1 MADELERANTA
12 QLSRRHLLTLAGAA
26 AGGLLISPAVDLA
39 NVSESLASTLGAK
52 SLKGKK
58 VGVANPVTV
67 EVLTEF
73 YKDMRL
79 QAHTRGNG
87 ERIVVLD
94 SNLNSVLQHTQVE
107 LLIAQRYNGMVMFV
121 LQATGWDDAVRRA
134 TKQGMCVIDH
144 SASAITGCT
153 QCVVLNQFAAG
164 YAVGRAAAKWIQNNK
179 GGSAQVAL
187 LEILNDPQ
195 LMQRGQG
202 FEAAIKKLSPK
213 SKIVAK
219 AAAQTTQQ
227 ATPAVSAILQAH
239 PDVSVI
245 LSAGDDPGIAAYS
258 EVKASGRTDPTSF
271 YIGSCDG
278 TAVVLQ
284 YIGQNTIYQSTWNF
298 MFSYSAVQLERDM
311 EKCMRGQKI
320 PPTRVQSG
328 LLVTRANVAAL
339 TDISNHPLAAKNQHY
354 YKKFA
359 KYYNQKLKTGQGAQ
373 DLKR

>member
-1 MADELERANTA
+1 
-12 QLSRRHLLTLAGAA
+12 
-26 AGGLLISPAVDLA
+26 
-39 NVSESLASTLGAK
+39 
-52 SLKGKK
+52 
-58 VGVANPVTV
+58 
-67 EVLTEF
+67 
-73 YKDMRL
+73 
-79 QAHTRGNG
+79 
-87 ERIVVLD
+87 
-94 SNLNSVLQHTQVE
+94 
-107 LLIAQRYNGMVMFV
+107 
-121 LQATGWDDAVRRA
+121 
-134 TKQGMCVIDH
+134 MCVIDH

-153 QCVVLNQFAAG
+153 QCVVLNQYAAG
-164 YAVGRAAAKWIQNNK
+164 YAVGKAAAQWIANNK
-179 GGSAQVAL
+179 GGNAQVAL

-202 FEAAIKKLSPK
+202 QEAAIRKLSPN

-239 PDVSVI
+239 PDISVI

-258 EVKASGRTDPTSF
+258 EVKASGRTDPKSF

-278 TAVVLQ
+278 TSVVLQ

-311 EKCMRGQKI
+311 EKFFRGQTI
-320 PPTRVQSG
+320 AATRVQGG

-359 KYYNQKLKTGQGAQ
+359 KYYYNQRLTTGQGAQ
-373 DLKR
+373 DLKH